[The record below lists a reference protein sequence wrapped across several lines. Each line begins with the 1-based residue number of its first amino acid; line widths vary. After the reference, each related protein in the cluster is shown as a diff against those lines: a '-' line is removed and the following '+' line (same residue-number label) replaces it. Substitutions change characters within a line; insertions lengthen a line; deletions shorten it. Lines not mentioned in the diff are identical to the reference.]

1 RQTRRQL
8 YLIGAGLLV
17 VALFGGRWLAVETT
31 ERAWDRTF
39 AGGEA
44 LIAARTLARLL
55 STVVLLVAIAWITG
69 NLLLVY
75 RAIGSV
81 HMPRRLG
88 DLEIVEAVPRGTLLS
103 GTIALGVVLGALVSL
118 GTGDW
123 WRQAVLA
130 AAPPHFG
137 VSDATNLGGAAGNYR
152 GVLPGL
158 APRRIRRLL
167 SLLPRWGLGG

>member
-1 RQTRRQL
+1 MTRQTRRQL

-118 GTGDW
+118 AQATG
-123 WRQAVLA
+123 
-130 AAPPHFG
+130 G
-137 VSDATNLGGAAGNYR
+137 VRPSS
-152 GVLPGL
+152 P
-158 APRRIRRLL
+158 PRRRISASATRRI
-167 SLLPRWGLGG
+167 WGATPAIT